1 VSKAVAEGRE
11 VQPRVFLKSS
21 PYGLVI
27 SNAPLVERRIKD
39 FVEIHLYSS
48 MNTCK
53 CRTELHSA
61 ADDMVMTA
69 VQRVKASC
77 LGVDDYFTHG
87 SYGSSDYYAIVLI
100 NIRP

>member
-1 VSKAVAEGRE
+1 
-11 VQPRVFLKSS
+11 VFLKSS

-48 MNTCK
+48 MNPCK

-61 ADDMVMTA
+61 SADDMVTMA
-69 VQRVKASC
+69 VQRVKAGC
-77 LGVDDYFTHG
+77 LGVDDYFTHAEPG
-87 SYGSSDYYAIVLI
+87 
-100 NIRP
+100 